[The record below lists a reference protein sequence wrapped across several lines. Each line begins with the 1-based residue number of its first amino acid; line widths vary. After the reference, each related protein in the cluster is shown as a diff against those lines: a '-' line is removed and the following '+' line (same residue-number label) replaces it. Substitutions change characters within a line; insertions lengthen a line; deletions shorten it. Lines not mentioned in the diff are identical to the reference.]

1 MRANCACLT
10 FATLAFS
17 LARAATIRRILIDIP
32 ARIAGPARR
41 LTLHLPR
48 GWPWARP

>member
-1 MRANCACLT
+1 VRANCACLT

-32 ARIAGPARR
+32 ARARR